1 MAGISNAAEA
11 LRPGID
17 RIALEIKLKQGR
29 AVGLTPARIQELGL
43 DQALDA
49 TPVVNMFL
57 KGVEPADRVRVIHA
71 KAEAIRAEFGPGAK
85 GQVITS
91 SQLDESSLREL
102 ADVLSV

>member
-1 MAGISNAAEA
+1 MSSIYSESLTSRDNAIDRLKSAARAVGHMPGRGMAGISNAAEA

-49 TPVVNMFL
+49 T
-57 KGVEPADRVRVIHA
+57 H
-71 KAEAIRAEFGPGAK
+71 
-85 GQVITS
+85 
-91 SQLDESSLREL
+91 
-102 ADVLSV
+102 

>member
-1 MAGISNAAEA
+1 MSSIYSESLTSRDNA
-11 LRPGID
+11 ID
-17 RIALEIKLKQGR
+17 RLKSAAR